1 MGLDQP
7 ISFEGDQQ
15 VRRRFV
21 DRLSL
26 ARRFQQGQRRTLPNR
41 VALLSGRQ
49 RSNYSELRIT

>member
-26 ARRFQQGQRRTLPNR
+26 ARRFQQGQRRNLPNR

-49 RSNYSELRIT
+49 RSN